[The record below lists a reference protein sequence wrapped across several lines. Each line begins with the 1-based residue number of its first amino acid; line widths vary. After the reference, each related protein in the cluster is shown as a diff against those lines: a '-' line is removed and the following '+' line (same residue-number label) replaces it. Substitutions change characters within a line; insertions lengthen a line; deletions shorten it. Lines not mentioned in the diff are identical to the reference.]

1 MKDGSMFSDL
11 KKYKDKDFTR
21 EHPYVEIYRHG
32 KWISCPVTTSK
43 VIEENEVTPYQNGT
57 DKLLTLSTC

>member
-1 MKDGSMFSDL
+1 M
-11 KKYKDKDFTR
+11 
-21 EHPYVEIYRHG
+21 EIYRHG

-57 DKLLTLSTC
+57 EKLLTLSTCYGKRKRMVVQARVIE